1 MWVPIFLQN
10 KIHVLDVL
18 DEHIEQLKKFR
29 NSIEESNMSKL
40 KGLIE
45 HANEIKRILK

>member
-1 MWVPIFLQN
+1 
-10 KIHVLDVL
+10 VL

-29 NSIEESNMSKL
+29 NCIADEKSNEL
-40 KGLIE
+40 KRLIE